1 MHKLVLYY
9 FCISCSFYLNGDSLM
24 PQLGF
29 CPCCHQSTRIRLTGE
44 AHDEG
49 HGEQPRGPEDV
60 FVLPHPNRVGSGDCE
75 GEGLAP
81 VNRSYP

>member
-1 MHKLVLYY
+1 MK
-9 FCISCSFYLNGDSLM
+9 
-24 PQLGF
+24 QAGF
-29 CPCCHQSTRIRLTGE
+29 CRCCQQLVPTQMTGK

-60 FVLPHPNRVGSGDCE
+60 RILPHPNRVGSGDCE

-81 VNRSYP
+81 ANLHAQR